1 MVCYP
6 RLNSKVLKGE
16 IEDEI
21 KDSVDIVKDW
31 RLSLSRKKNRED
43 K

>member
-1 MVCYP
+1 MICYP
-6 RLNSKVLKGE
+6 KLNSKIIKGE

-21 KDSVDIVKDW
+21 KDSVEIVKDW